1 MYESMTDH
9 DEDFHAHILFLVC
22 VCLYLDMYNVVGIEN
37 GIQINLYIHGVLLFI
52 TGTQHFNIDVL
63 GSNLQSVATLTT
75 GYVHSMTV
83 LLMHILSLEF
93 VSL

>member
-1 MYESMTDH
+1 MMDH
-9 DEDFHAHILFLVC
+9 NEEFHTHILFLVC
-22 VCLYLDMYNVVGIEN
+22 VCLYLNMYNVVGIEN
-37 GIQINLYIHGVLLFI
+37 GIKINLYRYGVLLFI
-52 TGTQHFNIDVL
+52 TGTQHLNIDAQ

-93 VSL
+93 VPL

>member
-1 MYESMTDH
+1 
-9 DEDFHAHILFLVC
+9 
-22 VCLYLDMYNVVGIEN
+22 MYNVVGIEN
-37 GIQINLYIHGVLLFI
+37 GIQINLYGHGVLLFI

-63 GSNLQSVATLTT
+63 GSNLQSVANLTT

-83 LLMHILSLEF
+83 LLMHVLSLEF

>member
-1 MYESMTDH
+1 MDH
-9 DEDFHAHILFLVC
+9 DEDFHGNMLFLVC
-22 VCLYLDMYNVVGIEN
+22 VCLYLDMYTVVGIEN
-37 GIQINLYIHGVLLFI
+37 GIQNNLYRYRVLLFI

-83 LLMHILSLEF
+83 LLMQILLLEF
-93 VSL
+93 VLL